1 MLLLLEFFVRRPL
14 LVNVLMIVFF
24 IGGFMAMRSL
34 SYNTFPPVDT
44 GLISVTTN
52 HPGASAEDVE
62 LSITIPLE
70 REFLHL
76 PGVDKVLSNSVE
88 GQSTIMVHGYVND
101 DIERYD
107 ELEVEIYNAIDRAR
121 TELPANLPGNP
132 IVARPEN
139 NENKPLVQ
147 ILVVGSVPEQTLRE
161 ISRRVR
167 LELRSLEGVSGV
179 GREGYRNREV
189 RIMLDDVKL
198 RRLGISHDQVM
209 QAINNRNV
217 RDSGGSV
224 ESAVC
229 EQDILTICKF

>member
-62 LSITIPLE
+62 LSVTIPLE

-88 GQSTIMVHGYVND
+88 GQSTIMVHG
-101 DIERYD
+101 
-107 ELEVEIYNAIDRAR
+107 
-121 TELPANLPGNP
+121 
-132 IVARPEN
+132 
-139 NENKPLVQ
+139 
-147 ILVVGSVPEQTLRE
+147 
-161 ISRRVR
+161 
-167 LELRSLEGVSGV
+167 
-179 GREGYRNREV
+179 
-189 RIMLDDVKL
+189 
-198 RRLGISHDQVM
+198 
-209 QAINNRNV
+209 
-217 RDSGGSV
+217 
-224 ESAVC
+224 
-229 EQDILTICKF
+229 